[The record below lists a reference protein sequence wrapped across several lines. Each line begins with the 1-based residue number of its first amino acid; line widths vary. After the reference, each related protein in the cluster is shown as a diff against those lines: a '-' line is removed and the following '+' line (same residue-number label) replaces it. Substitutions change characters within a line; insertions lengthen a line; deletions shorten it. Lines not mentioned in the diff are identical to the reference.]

1 VAVVNAT
8 TVADTVNTLA
18 IAMVVIGVLLVWT
31 RWPNHVIALVALQSM
46 LLATVGLVTAIHTHR
61 DHLYVGA
68 GLVLGVKGVALPAL
82 MVALIRRARAN
93 GEMPSAVPRTV
104 GIAAAV
110 VVSLATIETFTGDP
124 FRTALGATRALP
136 AALALILLGL
146 QVMMTRHHV
155 VAQIA
160 GFLVIENGMAL
171 AALTA
176 TYGMPLVIEFG
187 VLLDLLL
194 AVMVAFVYSRRIH
207 EAHGDLL
214 TTVLRE
220 LRG

>member
-1 VAVVNAT
+1 MNVS
-8 TVADTVNTLA
+8 TVADAINSLA
-18 IAMVVIGVLLVWT
+18 VAMVVVGVLIVWT
-31 RWPNHVIALVALQSM
+31 RWPNHA
-46 LLATVGLVTAIHTHR
+46 VGLVAVQSILLASVGFVTAIDTHR

-68 GLVLGVKGVALPAL
+68 ALVLGVKGMILPAL
-82 MVALIRRARAN
+82 IAVLIARARAN
-93 GEMPSAVPRTV
+93 GEMPSAVPRAV
-104 GIAAAV
+104 GIGAAV
-110 VVSLATIETFTGDP
+110 VVSLGTIETFSGDP

-155 VAQIA
+155 VAQIT

>member
-1 VAVVNAT
+1 MSAT
-8 TVADTVNTLA
+8 TVADTINALA
-18 IAMVVIGVLLVWT
+18 IGMVVVGVLLVWT
-31 RWPNHVIALVALQSM
+31 RWPRHAIALVALQS
-46 LLATVGLVTAIHTHR
+46 LLLGAVGLVSAIHTHR
-61 DHLYVGA
+61 DHLFVGA
-68 GLVLGVKGVALPAL
+68 GLILAVKAVALPGL
-82 MVALIRRARAN
+82 MAVLITRARAN
-93 GEMPSAVPRTV
+93 GEMPSAVPRALGV
-104 GIAAAV
+104 GLAV
-110 VVSLATIETFTGDP
+110 VLSLVVIETFSGDP

-146 QVMMTRHHV
+146 QTMMTRHHA
-155 VAQIA
+155 VAQIT

-194 AVMVAFVYSRRIH
+194 AVMVAFVYSRRMH

-214 TTVLRE
+214 TRVLRE

>member
-1 VAVVNAT
+1 MTAT
-8 TVADTVNTLA
+8 TVADATNTLA
-18 IAMVVIGVLLVWT
+18 IGMVVIGVLVVWT
-31 RWPNHVIALVALQSM
+31 RWPNHAVTLVAVQSA
-46 LLATVGLVTAIHTHR
+46 LLAAVGLVTAIHTGR
-61 DHLYVGA
+61 EHLYAGA
-68 GLVLGVKGVALPAL
+68 CLVLAVKGVTLPAL
-82 MVALIRRARAN
+82 MAVLIARARAN
-93 GEMPSAVPRTV
+93 GEMPSALPRAL
-104 GIAAAV
+104 GIAVAV
-110 VVSLATIETFTGDP
+110 VVSLATIESFSGDP
-124 FRTALGATRALP
+124 FRTPIGATRALP
-136 AALALILLGL
+136 AALALMLIGL

-155 VAQIA
+155 VAQIT

-194 AVMVAFVYSRRIH
+194 AVIVAFVYSRRIH

>member
-1 VAVVNAT
+1 MSLDDAAGT
-8 TVADTVNTLA
+8 IDALS
-18 IAMVVIGVLLVWT
+18 IGMVVVGVLLVWT
-31 RWPNHVIALVALQSM
+31 RWPRHAVALVALQSLM
-46 LLATVGLVTAIHTHR
+46 LGAVGLAAAEHTHR

-68 GLVLGVKGVALPAL
+68 GLIVVAKTIVLPAL
-82 MVALIRRARAN
+82 IATLITRTRAV
-93 GEMPSAVPRTV
+93 GEMPSSIPRAL
-104 GIAAAV
+104 GIGAAV
-110 VVSLATIETFTGDP
+110 IISLFILETFSGDP
-124 FRTALGATRALP
+124 FVTPLDANRALP

-146 QVMMTRHHV
+146 QTMMTRHHMI
-155 VAQIA
+155 AQIT

-194 AVMVAFVYSRRIH
+194 AVIVAFVYSRQVY
-207 EAHGDLL
+207 EVHGDLF
-214 TTVLRE
+214 TRVLRD

>member
-1 VAVVNAT
+1 MNVS
-8 TVADTVNTLA
+8 TVADAINSLA
-18 IAMVVIGVLLVWT
+18 IGMVVIGVLLVWT
-31 RWPNHVIALVALQSM
+31 RWPNHA
-46 LLATVGLVTAIHTHR
+46 VGLVAAQSILLASVGFVTAFHTHR
-61 DHLYVGA
+61 DHLYLGA

-82 MVALIRRARAN
+82 VAVLIARARAN
-93 GEMPSAVPRTV
+93 GEMPSAVPRSLGV
-104 GIAAAV
+104 AAAI
-110 VVSLATIETFTGDP
+110 VVSLAVIGSFSGEP
-124 FRTALGATRALP
+124 FVTPLGATRALP
-136 AALALILLGL
+136 SALALILLGL

-155 VAQIA
+155 VAQIT